1 MAHDHS
7 QRVSRR
13 VALVPACVAL
23 AALSLLLP
31 WALAFD
37 PQVWVMWGDGAF
49 HWALDTEGGPTWK
62 PLTVLV
68 TTLLAPFGDAA
79 EPLWL
84 IVARTGGLLALAGAY
99 ALAERLA
106 GRVAGV
112 VAALAM
118 ALSPWWLLH
127 TALGNSEGILA
138 ASILWGVV
146 AHLAGRPRAALALA
160 ACAGLLRPE
169 VWPFIGIYVV
179 WLRRPEGL
187 LALAAIGI
195 GWLLPDAIGQDGL
208 FAASDIAR
216 RTASP
221 GSAQLEAVPGLAVL
235 RDAVEQLGVA
245 ALLAAVAALVPWR
258 RASPTVRAMALAA
271 VAYVAIVAVS
281 AQAGFAGN
289 PRYLVPAAALGC
301 VLAGIGVARLGRFAL
316 PAAAVVAVALA
327 VTQAGH
333 LKRDVTGL
341 GWRADQRRGLDAL
354 IARAGGVEALK
365 RCGTV
370 HSGYYWRALVA
381 RRLDVRLAGIDLP
394 ADAPGVLL
402 RSPPLEGAPLQP
414 GRIPRG
420 YERRATAPGW
430 ELWGTCPLV

>member
-1 MAHDHS
+1 M
-7 QRVSRR
+7 SRGR
-13 VALVPACVAL
+13 ALVPACAAL

-37 PQVWVMWGDGAF
+37 PQVWILWGDGAARL
-49 HWALDTEGGPTWK
+49 ALDTEGGPTWK
-62 PLTVLV
+62 PLAVAV
-68 TTLLAPFGDAA
+68 TAPLSVFGDAA

-99 ALAERLA
+99 ALGERLA
-106 GRVAGV
+106 GRLAGA

-118 ALSPWWLLH
+118 MLSPWWLLN
-127 TALGNSEGILA
+127 TALGNSEGLLA
-138 ASILWGVV
+138 ASVLWAVL
-146 AHLAGRPRAALALA
+146 AHLAGRPRAVLALA
-160 ACAGLLRPE
+160 VCAGLLRPE
-169 VWPFIGIYVV
+169 VWPFIGLYVL

-187 LALAAIGI
+187 LAIAVIGA
-195 GWLLPDAIGQDGL
+195 GWLLPDAVGQDGL

-235 RDAVEQLGVA
+235 WDFVVQLSVP
-245 ALLAAVAALVPWR
+245 ALLAAIAALVPWR
-258 RASPTVRAMALAA
+258 RAEPTVRAMALAA
-271 VAYVAIVAVS
+271 LAYVAIVAVT

-301 VLAGIGVARLGRFAL
+301 VLAGVGVARLGRYAL
-316 PAAAVVAVALA
+316 PAAAVVAAALA
-327 VTQAGH
+327 ITQAGH
-333 LKRDVTGL
+333 LGRNLDSL
-341 GWRADQRRGLDAL
+341 EWRADQRRGLDAI
-354 IARAGGVEALK
+354 IARAGGVRALK
-365 RCGTV
+365 RCGEV

-381 RRLDVRLAGIDLP
+381 SRLGVPLARIDFP
-394 ADAPGVLL
+394 ANAPGVLL

-420 YERRATAPGW
+420 YERRDSAPGW
-430 ELWGTCPLV
+430 ELWATCPLL